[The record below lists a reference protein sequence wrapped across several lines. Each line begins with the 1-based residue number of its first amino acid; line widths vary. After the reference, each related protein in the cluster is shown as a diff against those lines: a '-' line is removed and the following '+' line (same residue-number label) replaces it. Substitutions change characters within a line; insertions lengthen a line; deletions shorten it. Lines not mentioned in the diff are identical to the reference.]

1 MGEQGPSD
9 RPLLEHE
16 SVEPEGLYGV
26 SKFAGEAFCKFSA
39 DELDLPACIVRLS
52 GVYGPM
58 DRVSAYR
65 DVQCAP
71 NAIAHKG
78 LSGDTVRL
86 RSMEAVGDFINAEDV
101 GGAIV
106 SLLLATS
113 LQHKIYNVAA
123 GKTSTIGELIDIAR
137 EKLPGLAIEVGELDE
152 LDIDY
157 NPSHTR
163 GRSGAYDI
171 SKIQH
176 DTGWKPRPLREAF
189 SLVHRLGAG
198 NSSW

>member
-1 MGEQGPSD
+1 M
-9 RPLLEHE
+9 
-16 SVEPEGLYGV
+16 YGGNHV
-26 SKFAGEAFCKFSA
+26 LK
-39 DELDLPACIVRLS
+39 R
-52 GVYGPM
+52 
-58 DRVSAYR
+58 
-65 DVQCAP
+65 
-71 NAIAHKG
+71 AISRKC
-78 LSGDTVRL
+78 
-86 RSMEAVGDFINAEDV
+86 
-101 GGAIV
+101 
-106 SLLLATS
+106 SLLHIDSTGAKWIAL
-113 LQHKIYNVAA
+113 IYNVAA

-189 SLVHRLGAG
+189 HSYK
-198 NSSW
+198 